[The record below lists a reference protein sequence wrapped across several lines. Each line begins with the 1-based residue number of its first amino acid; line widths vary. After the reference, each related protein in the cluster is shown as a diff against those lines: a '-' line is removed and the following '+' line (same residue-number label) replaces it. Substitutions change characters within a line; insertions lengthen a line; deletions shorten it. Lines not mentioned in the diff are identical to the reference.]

1 MTDKEAQNSF
11 NDVWLNLWNKYK
23 DLSSKDDYAK
33 IWEALHEES
42 TNMKKKYP
50 LMEEAIS
57 RMTSEIIERAR
68 GRGRISGDY
77 HRPPT

>member
-11 NDVWLNLWNKYK
+11 NDVWLNFWNKYK
-23 DLSSKDDYAK
+23 DLSLKDDYAK

-42 TNMKKKYP
+42 INMKKKYP
-50 LMEEAIS
+50 LLEEAIS
-57 RMTSEIIERAR
+57 RMTSEIIERVR